1 MTALRNVMLI
11 AGALAASVALA
22 QDTSCSQTQSA
33 EAKVACHDQR
43 AKEQSHC
50 SSLRDSDSKNLCM
63 AQLKRQKSYC
73 FSIRSPDIKTI
84 CFNEFK

>member
-33 EAKVACHDQR
+33 EGKTACIDNLARQ
-43 AKEQSHC
+43 QSHC
-50 SSLRDSDSKNLCM
+50 ASILDTDAKNLCM
-63 AQLKRQKSYC
+63 AQVKQQKSFC
-73 FSIRSPDIKTI
+73 FSIRSPDLRNI
-84 CFNEFK
+84 CFDAFK